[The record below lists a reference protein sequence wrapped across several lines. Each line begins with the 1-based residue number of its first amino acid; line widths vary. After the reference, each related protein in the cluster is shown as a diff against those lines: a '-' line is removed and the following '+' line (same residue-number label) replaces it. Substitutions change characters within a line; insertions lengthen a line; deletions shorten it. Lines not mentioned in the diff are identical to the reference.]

1 MGTTTLSELLSTC
14 LLKLGNL
21 AGAMPRRAIDHSSRR
36 RTGTGGKR
44 PLAGAWSC
52 APFRGDFSMLATPDR
67 EFPGIAYADF
77 LQGVRKGERNRLRKN
92 VLALS

>member
-1 MGTTTLSELLSTC
+1 
-14 LLKLGNL
+14 
-21 AGAMPRRAIDHSSRR
+21 
-36 RTGTGGKR
+36 
-44 PLAGAWSC
+44 
-52 APFRGDFSMLATPDR
+52 MLATPDR